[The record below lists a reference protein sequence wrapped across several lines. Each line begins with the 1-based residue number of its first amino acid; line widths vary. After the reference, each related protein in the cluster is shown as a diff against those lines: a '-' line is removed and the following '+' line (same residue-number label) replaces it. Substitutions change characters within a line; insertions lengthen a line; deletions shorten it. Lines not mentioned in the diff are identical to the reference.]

1 MFSYSQWI
9 SFIIRMRNSYLY
21 LNAAGPIERI
31 GLPSNDVKL
40 IRSKFVKD
48 FDGKPRYF
56 FPWTSMS
63 LPSPL
68 LEYPPNRAFSFNKR
82 RSSLTVPLAKNESMI
97 NINKKNR

>member
-1 MFSYSQWI
+1 
-9 SFIIRMRNSYLY
+9 MRNSYLY

-56 FPWTSMS
+56 FP
-63 LPSPL
+63 
-68 LEYPPNRAFSFNKR
+68 
-82 RSSLTVPLAKNESMI
+82 
-97 NINKKNR
+97 